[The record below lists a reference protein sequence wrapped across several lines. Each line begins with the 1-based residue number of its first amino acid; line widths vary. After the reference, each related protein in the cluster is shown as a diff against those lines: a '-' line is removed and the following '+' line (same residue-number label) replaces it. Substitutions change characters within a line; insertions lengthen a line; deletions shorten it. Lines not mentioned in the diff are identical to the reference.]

1 MKWYTLKLIKEFTE
15 RFLKMT
21 DLENSTEN
29 RKSVFFFLPEPVSVY
44 LRINKVFVSY
54 FYNSCLG
61 NLKHT
66 DRDAGIYEA
75 CTPRL

>member
-1 MKWYTLKLIKEFTE
+1 MYSEAYQRVYRKVPE
-15 RFLKMT
+15 
-21 DLENSTEN
+21 DLEILKIWRIQLKIEN
-29 RKSVFFFLPEPVSVY
+29 PFFLPEPVSVY